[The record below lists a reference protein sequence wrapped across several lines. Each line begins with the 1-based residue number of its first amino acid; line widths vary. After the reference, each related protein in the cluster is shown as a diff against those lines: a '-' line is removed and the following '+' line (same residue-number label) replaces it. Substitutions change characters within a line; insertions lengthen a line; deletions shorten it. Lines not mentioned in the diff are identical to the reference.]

1 MYSADIHG
9 CGIKSKIENRI
20 ELLWQWDGKTC
31 EQLQVGKV
39 GMLVCRVRYCTTY
52 YLRYYWTG
60 PVYSC
65 SDHLHL
71 VVYLKVVSD
80 PLSSK

>member
-20 ELLWQWDGKTC
+20 GLLWHWDGKTC

-39 GMLVCRVRYCTTY
+39 GILVCRVRYCTT
-52 YLRYYWTG
+52 
-60 PVYSC
+60 
-65 SDHLHL
+65 HL
-71 VVYLKVVSD
+71 VLLDRCTAVVTTY
-80 PLSSK
+80 